1 MGFIDTL
8 RVQGFAVESVCTVL
22 TEQGCQIAA
31 RTYRAWRTRRAPAAR
46 TVRDAQVINA
56 IIDVCWRRDDA
67 GVLRLTPEGLYG
79 RRKLTAVLRRRGL
92 PVAESTV
99 ARCMKLIGH
108 QGIRRGKRVRTT
120 IRSKDGRRAGD
131 LLDRDFTAVAPNTRW
146 VADFTYCR
154 SWLGFVYVAFI
165 LDCFAQRIV
174 GWHAS
179 MSKATELVVTPLRIA
194 LWTRDREGHPVT
206 AGNLI
211 HHSDAGSQYTSIRFT
226 EHLTLEGIAPSIGSI
241 GDAYDNALME
251 TVIGLYKNECIHT
264 TVFHDGPYKTLVDI
278 EYATAGWVDWYN
290 HRRLHS
296 TLGYLPPVEYE
307 QAHHT
312 ALQPQEQPK

>member
-154 SWLGFVYVAFI
+154 SRLGFVYVAFI

-211 HHSDAGSQYTSIRFT
+211 HHSDAGSQYTSIRYT

-307 QAHHT
+307 QAHYT